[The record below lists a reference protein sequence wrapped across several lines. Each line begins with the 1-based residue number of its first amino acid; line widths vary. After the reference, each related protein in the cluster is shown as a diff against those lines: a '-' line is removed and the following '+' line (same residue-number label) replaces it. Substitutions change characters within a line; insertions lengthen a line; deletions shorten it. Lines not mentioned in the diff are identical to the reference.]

1 MPPKRTKAAKDTRV
15 HSAAVVVSAAPFMT
29 AVKLALAI
37 VQGVKDSR
45 YCTDYIRIR
54 IDQEGICV
62 VGTDAA
68 RMHVSRIPLTS
79 PWTDAGWIEFSVEQK
94 HLKEL
99 SQYKAKWDLALTI
112 SDISSQYEASVDG
125 VVSITAKWKDTR
137 LKDHFLEFTSVVET
151 HRWPHWQD
159 AIPTQSSHG
168 SIKGT
173 IGNLTKLFAPTT
185 GRLFVI
191 HDGVACLRNNE
202 DLAYLPYT
210 VRDKRAPSGVTVSG
224 SCRVTFDADFVYR
237 FLVELHPDL
246 EAIIEVCDKND
257 PIKVSAITGSL
268 GAAAHPAYMAIF
280 MPQNDD

>member
-1 MPPKRTKAAKDTRV
+1 
-15 HSAAVVVSAAPFMT
+15 MT
-29 AVKLALAI
+29 AIKLALAI

-54 IDQEGICV
+54 IDREGIHV

-79 PWTDAGWIEFSVEQK
+79 PWTGAEWIEFSVEQK
-94 HLKEL
+94 HLKSL
-99 SQYKAKWDLALTI
+99 SQHKAKWDLSLTI
-112 SDISSQYEASVDG
+112 SDISSQHEESVDG
-125 VVSITAKWKDTR
+125 VVSITAKWQDTR
-137 LKDHFLEFTSVVET
+137 GKGHFLEFMSVVET
-151 HRWPHWQD
+151 HRWPQWQD

-185 GRLFVI
+185 DRLFVI
-191 HDGVACLRNNE
+191 HNGTACLRGNE

-210 VRDKRAPSGVTVSG
+210 VKDKYAPSGVVVSG
-224 SCRVTFDADFVYR
+224 NCCVTFDTYFVYR
-237 FLVELHPDL
+237 FLVELHPGI
-246 EAIIEVCDKND
+246 EAIIEVCGKND

-268 GAAAHPAYMAIF
+268 GAAVHPAYMAIF
-280 MPQNDD
+280 MPQND